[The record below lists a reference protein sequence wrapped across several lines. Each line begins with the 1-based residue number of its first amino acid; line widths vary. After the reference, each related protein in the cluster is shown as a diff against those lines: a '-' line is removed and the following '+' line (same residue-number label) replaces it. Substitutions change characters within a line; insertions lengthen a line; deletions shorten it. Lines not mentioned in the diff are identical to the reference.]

1 MAGQLLESKHSLLQ
15 ARVEHLEL
23 DLGFK
28 ANGERR
34 DKQRFV
40 DVVRRLKGA
49 ERNRIMVGGVFRLK
63 AVQYS

>member
-28 ANGERR
+28 ARGERR

-40 DVVRRLKGA
+40 DVVRRKALKETGLWWA
-49 ERNRIMVGGVFRLK
+49 GFSV
-63 AVQYS
+63 